1 MSLHEYRFRNSWLLA
16 APAEQVYGA
25 VVDLEGYPRWW
36 RDVRTVLQVD
46 DDTAELVCRAVLPYE
61 LVIRMRR
68 ELDDPAAGRMRVW
81 LSGDLEGSLAGVVT
95 PHGDGSRLVITQ
107 DVVARKRLL
116 RRLAPLA
123 RPAFLLNHALMMWR
137 GERGLRAHLAT
148 SS

>member
-1 MSLHEYRFRNSWLLA
+1 MSLHDYRFQDSWSLA
-16 APAEQVYGA
+16 APVERVFGA
-25 VVDLEGYPRWW
+25 VVDLESYPRWW
-36 RDVRTVLQVD
+36 PDVRSVHQVD
-46 DDTAELVCRAVLPYE
+46 EDTAELVCRAMLPYS

-68 ELDDPAAGRMRVW
+68 ELDDPASGRMRVG

-95 PHGDGSRLVITQ
+95 PHGDGTRLVITQ